1 MDGRTRRFPFP
12 LPNGWFAIAESD
24 ALRPGGVERA
34 FYLGRELV
42 VFRAASGAAHVFD
55 AYCPHLGAHLAVGGR
70 VVGDTLQCPFHGW
83 RFAGDGACV
92 EVPYAK
98 RIPPHAA
105 ARAWPVVER
114 YGLVFVWHHLEGKP
128 PSYRLPEIP
137 ELESPEWIPPVRR
150 EWRLRTAI
158 QEMAENDHDSAHFP
172 VVHKGKYL
180 PTAVSYDGL
189 TKTCVSPISRELP
202 DGGTLAAELVRTSYA
217 LGLAT
222 VAYRGIPG
230 MGFIMLSAVTP
241 VDDENVHM
249 RWLLTVTANLPE
261 SARDEVI
268 RGITEGTGVEADIP
282 IWENKRFVANPVLC
296 DGDGPIAEFRRWASQ
311 FYSSPE
317 VRAEP

>member
-1 MDGRTRRFPFP
+1 MAEETRRFPFP
-12 LPNGWFAIAESD
+12 LPNGWFAVAESD
-24 ALRPGGVERA
+24 ALRPGQVTRA

-42 VFRAASGAAHVFD
+42 VFRNTSGVAHVFD
-55 AYCPHLGAHLAVGGR
+55 AYCPHLGAHLAVGGK

-83 RFAGDGACV
+83 RFAGDGHCV

-105 ARAWPVVER
+105 VRAWEVVER
-114 YGLVFVWHHLEGKP
+114 YGLVFVWYHLEGKP
-128 PSYRLPEIP
+128 PFYPVPEIP
-137 ELESPEWIPPVRR
+137 ELESPEWIPPVWR

-189 TKTCVSPISRELP
+189 TKTCVSPITRELP
-202 DGGTLAAELVRTSYA
+202 DGGELNAELVRTSYS

-222 VAYRGIPG
+222 VSYRGVPG
-230 MGFIMLSAVTP
+230 MGFIMLSVVTP

-261 SARDEVI
+261 AARDEVV
-268 RGITEGTGVEADIP
+268 RGITEGTGVEADIA
-282 IWENKRFVANPVLC
+282 IWENKRFVVNPMLC
-296 DGDGPIAEFRRWASQ
+296 DGDGPIAEFRRWATQ
-311 FYSSPE
+311 FYSNPE
-317 VRAEP
+317 FLRP

>member
-1 MDGRTRRFPFP
+1 MAEETRRFPFP
-12 LPNGWFAIAESD
+12 LPNGWFAVAESD
-24 ALRPGGVERA
+24 ALRPGQVTRA

-42 VFRAASGAAHVFD
+42 VFRGASGAARVFD
-55 AYCPHLGAHLAVGGR
+55 AYCPHLGAHLAVGGK

-83 RFAGDGACV
+83 RFDGDGHCV
-92 EVPYAK
+92 EVPYSK

-105 ARAWPVVER
+105 VRAWQVVER

-128 PSYRLPEIP
+128 PFYRVPEIP
-137 ELESPEWIPPVRR
+137 ELESSEWIPPVRR

-172 VVHKGKYL
+172 VVHQGRYL

-189 TKTCVSPISRELP
+189 TKTCVSPITRALPEGGEL
-202 DGGTLAAELVRTSYA
+202 TAELVRTSYS

-222 VAYRGIPG
+222 VSYRGVPG

-261 SARDEVI
+261 AARDEVV

-282 IWENKRFVANPVLC
+282 IWENKRFVKNPMLC
-296 DGDGPIAEFRRWASQ
+296 DGDGPIAEFRRWATQ
-311 FYSSPE
+311 FYSNPE
-317 VRAEP
+317 SLRP

>member
-1 MDGRTRRFPFP
+1 MAEATRRFPFP
-12 LPNGWFAIAESD
+12 LPNGWFAVAESD
-24 ALRPGGVERA
+24 ALRPGQVTRA

-42 VFRAASGAAHVFD
+42 VFRSESGVARVFD
-55 AYCPHLGAHLAVGGR
+55 AYCPHLGAHLAVGGK

-83 RFAGDGACV
+83 RFALDGHCV

-105 ARAWPVVER
+105 VRAWEVVER

-128 PSYRLPEIP
+128 PFYSVPEIP
-137 ELESPEWIPPVRR
+137 ELESSEWFSPVRR

-172 VVHKGKYL
+172 VVHKGTYL
-180 PTAVSYDGL
+180 PTAVSYEGL
-189 TKTCVSPISRELP
+189 IKTCVSPVTRVLP
-202 DGGTLAAELVRTSYA
+202 EGGVLNAELVRTSYS

-222 VAYRGIPG
+222 VSYRGIPG

-261 SARDEVI
+261 AARDEVV
-268 RGITEGTGVEADIP
+268 RGITEGSGLEADIP
-282 IWENKRFVANPVLC
+282 IWENKRFVKNPMLC
-296 DGDGPIAEFRRWASQ
+296 DGDGPIAEFRRWATQ
-311 FYSSPE
+311 FYSNPE
-317 VRAEP
+317 SLRP